1 MEYLQ
6 EFTKLWTV
14 GLPVF
19 YSWYTIGLILFGTVV
34 GVLFGSLP
42 GLSSSMALAIFTPLT
57 FALGANQA
65 IVLLIALYIA
75 AVFGGAISVVLVNI
89 PGTPSSI
96 ATGFDGYP
104 MAKQGKAGAAI
115 GIATWSSVLG
125 GLIGLVALAFFS
137 PLIARVA
144 KSFGTWEY
152 AVLALLG
159 LSIVSY
165 ISKGSYFR
173 GLLGA
178 SIGLFLASI
187 GQDPIVAYPRF
198 TFGIANLIGGLDV
211 VVVIIGLFG
220 VSEVLFQ
227 LEKDLK
233 INVNQKITNTFG
245 SIKDVFSNWKTLIR
259 SSVIG
264 TIVGAIPAAGG
275 AIAAITSYGFAKRFS
290 KKAANFGLGEPE
302 GIVAAE
308 SANNACVGGALIPML
323 TLGIPG
329 DPMTAILIGALMIHG
344 LIPGPMLFVNHIDFV
359 SSIFIGYAISLVF
372 ILLVGLLGASTYA
385 RLLKMPRHILL
396 PVIMLL
402 CILGSYSLSSS
413 IFDIGVVVVFGIVG
427 YYLQKVGI
435 SPAPVVLGFV
445 LGPILETNFRR
456 SLILGQGSLLPFI
469 TRPICL
475 IILVIILFMV
485 ISAVKQAY
493 KDRKI
498 SEIA

>member
-34 GVLFGSLP
+34 GILFGSLP

-57 FALGANQA
+57 FGLGANQA

-75 AVFGGAISVVLVNI
+75 AVFGGAISSVLVNI

-104 MAKQGKAGAAI
+104 MAKKGKAGAAI

-137 PLIARVA
+137 PLIASVA

-187 GQDPIVAYPRF
+187 GQDPITAYPRF

-233 INVNQKITNTFG
+233 INVHQKITNTFG
-245 SIKDVFSNWKTLIR
+245 SIKDVLINWKTLIR
-259 SSVIG
+259 SSLIG
-264 TIVGAIPAAGG
+264 TIIGAIPAAGG
-275 AIAAITSYGFAKRFS
+275 AIAAITSYGFAKKFS
-290 KKAANFGLGEPE
+290 KKAANFGSGEPE

-308 SANNACVGGALIPML
+308 SSNNACVGGALIPML

-372 ILLVGLLGASTYA
+372 VLLVGLLGASTYA

-413 IFDIGVVVVFGIVG
+413 TFDIGVVVVFGIVG

-485 ISAVKQAY
+485 ISAVSQAC
-493 KDRKI
+493 KDRKL
-498 SEIA
+498 SEMA